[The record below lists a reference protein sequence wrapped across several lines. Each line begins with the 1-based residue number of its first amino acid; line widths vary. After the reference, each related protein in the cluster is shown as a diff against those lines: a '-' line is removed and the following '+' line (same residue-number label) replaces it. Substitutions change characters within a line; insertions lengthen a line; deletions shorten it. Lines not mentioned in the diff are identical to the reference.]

1 MRFLP
6 LFADLSSG
14 TVALIGVGAPARA
27 KLRLLR
33 SAGASVRWFSGDED
47 VSDELLMAVA
57 SPGRVAVDPSIRC
70 RLITRATS
78 PSSPPQAMHAMS

>member
-14 TVALIGVGAPARA
+14 TVALIGAGAPARA

-33 SAGASVRWFSGDED
+33 SAGASVRWFSGDVD
-47 VSDELLMAVA
+47 VSDELLMALA
-57 SPGRVAVDPSIRC
+57 SPGRVAIDPSDPLQADYAELHRRDRGHRRC
-70 RLITRATS
+70 AR
-78 PSSPPQAMHAMS
+78 